1 MSVELRGIT
10 ILTLKFKLNFNAN
23 DLKLHYCNQLVS
35 DIIENK
41 INYSENFFWQNY
53 ISLLIEEKSQVT
65 KNSCQKWLIKAKIKS
80 KWTNV

>member
-65 KNSCQKWLIKAKIKS
+65 KNSCQK
-80 KWTNV
+80 